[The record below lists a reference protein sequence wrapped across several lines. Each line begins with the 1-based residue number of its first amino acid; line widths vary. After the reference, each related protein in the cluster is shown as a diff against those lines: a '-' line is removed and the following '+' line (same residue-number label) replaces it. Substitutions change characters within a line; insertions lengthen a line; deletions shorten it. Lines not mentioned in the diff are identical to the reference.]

1 MCELPWTSWTQHT
14 RDLHLEHL
22 NRVLKTAIKG
32 LGANKTNKG
41 IVRVGKCIGVIS
53 HLLDT
58 FDKHTD
64 IAQNSSTHKVL
75 SFEKDRDKVLRELV
89 DTSVFQEIGY
99 RQHNS
104 FQNFK
109 TNQMRNLNK
118 KKFDEWMLKRL
129 RIIKYGF

>member
-1 MCELPWTSWTQHT
+1 M
-14 RDLHLEHL
+14 
-22 NRVLKTAIKG
+22 
-32 LGANKTNKG
+32 
-41 IVRVGKCIGVIS
+41 
-53 HLLDT
+53 DT
-58 FDKHTD
+58 FDKQTD

-129 RIIKYGF
+129 RIISLTSEQSTPIPNAMVEITIRRDNIPVKRLTISVLIES

>member
-1 MCELPWTSWTQHT
+1 MSCNKKIWLLPSC
-14 RDLHLEHL
+14 DLHLEHL

-58 FDKHTD
+58 FDKQTD

-75 SFEKDRDKVLRELV
+75 SFEKLRELV

-118 KKFDEWMLKRL
+118 KKKRN
-129 RIIKYGF
+129 GC